1 MSGGAAGRSEDGG
14 ELDLEPVRGRW
25 DTEEEPVVWGR
36 DDTEPSRVQP
46 FTTTDSV
53 TSF

>member
-1 MSGGAAGRSEDGG
+1 MSGGAGDGSEDRA

-46 FTTTDSV
+46 TDSV